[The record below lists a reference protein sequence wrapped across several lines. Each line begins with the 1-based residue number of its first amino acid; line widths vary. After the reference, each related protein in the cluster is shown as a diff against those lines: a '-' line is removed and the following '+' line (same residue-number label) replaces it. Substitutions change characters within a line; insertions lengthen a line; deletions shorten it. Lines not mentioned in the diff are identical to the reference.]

1 MRLILWNQENNLTSE
16 FYREFFQ
23 NYNSLFEVK
32 IVCKSKECVQFP
44 SLQVFNQQLDIRLWL
59 FVCANVDSN

>member
-1 MRLILWNQENNLTSE
+1 MESRKQSYERILQGI
-16 FYREFFQ
+16 FQ

-44 SLQVFNQQLDIRLWL
+44 SL
-59 FVCANVDSN
+59 